1 MQQRHIFTKIIICLA
16 HKTRFN
22 QTMNAV
28 HKKSLKLEAL
38 KLKRTEKRT
47 TDFYEEGNPEFWLG
61 AVLRRLNIPSDLFPK
76 NRTVLN

>member
-28 HKKSLKLEAL
+28 HKKSLPREAL
-38 KLKRTEKRT
+38 NGKNAEIDHHILFTLNSFDSIPKPLTKDGKE
-47 TDFYEEGNPEFWLG
+47 DVLEETKG
-61 AVLRRLNIPSDLFPK
+61 I
-76 NRTVLN
+76 